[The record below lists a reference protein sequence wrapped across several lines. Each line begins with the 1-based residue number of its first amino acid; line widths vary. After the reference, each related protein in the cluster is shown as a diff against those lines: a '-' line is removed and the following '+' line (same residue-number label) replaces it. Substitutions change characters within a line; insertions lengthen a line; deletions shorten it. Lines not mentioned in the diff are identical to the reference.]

1 MRFSKTRCKG
11 TVFSAVKGFILICFP
26 AVLTKFRNL
35 TIKKPLLQCLRT
47 ESLQYLCKQ
56 KRFLMRMIKRYIGIT
71 LIVLGVVLFSID
83 YFAKFDS
90 NALLLIGLASIL
102 FGVLDQIW
110 NMKKENNGT
119 VETTSDIRTSN
130 HEENKV

>member
-1 MRFSKTRCKG
+1 
-11 TVFSAVKGFILICFP
+11 
-26 AVLTKFRNL
+26 
-35 TIKKPLLQCLRT
+35 
-47 ESLQYLCKQ
+47 
-56 KRFLMRMIKRYIGIT
+56 MIKRYIGIT
-71 LIVLGVVLFSID
+71 LIVLGVVIFSID
-83 YFAKFDS
+83 YFAKVDS

>member
-1 MRFSKTRCKG
+1 
-11 TVFSAVKGFILICFP
+11 
-26 AVLTKFRNL
+26 
-35 TIKKPLLQCLRT
+35 
-47 ESLQYLCKQ
+47 
-56 KRFLMRMIKRYIGIT
+56 MIKRYIGIT

-83 YFAKFDS
+83 YFAKVDS
-90 NALLLIGLASIL
+90 NALLLIGLASII
-102 FGVLDQIW
+102 FGVISQIW

>member
-1 MRFSKTRCKG
+1 
-11 TVFSAVKGFILICFP
+11 
-26 AVLTKFRNL
+26 
-35 TIKKPLLQCLRT
+35 
-47 ESLQYLCKQ
+47 
-56 KRFLMRMIKRYIGIT
+56 MIKRYIGIT